1 MSDPGRDA
9 LIDYFFEAAM
19 PSLIPFFYPGRV
31 ALIDFGLMAQM
42 DRGHQEAMAS
52 GVLNIMA
59 GNYEALV
66 DIFKEMGVLD
76 SSRADLR
83 R

>member
-1 MSDPGRDA
+1 
-9 LIDYFFEAAM
+9 M